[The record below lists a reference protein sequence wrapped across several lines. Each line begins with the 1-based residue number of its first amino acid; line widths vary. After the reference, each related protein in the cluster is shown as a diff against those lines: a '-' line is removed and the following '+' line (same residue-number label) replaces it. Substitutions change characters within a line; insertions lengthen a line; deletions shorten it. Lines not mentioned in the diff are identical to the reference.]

1 MPRRPAPH
9 RPAASPKETALR
21 ARANR
26 RPPTPKG
33 PRRRPRLS
41 LRTALLVL
49 AVVPSLALVL
59 LWAVT
64 SGETV
69 FDFQRQAAQGLLAQ
83 KAGQPSNIVY
93 YNLQEERRLSAEAL
107 ARPGSGTDQLRRQ
120 RQLTDDA
127 VRQFQ
132 VLSGE
137 TADSAPDEVR
147 TAVSEARQAMGKLA
161 EQRAAVDR
169 GSVDQQTVY
178 AYYTDLIAVD
188 LRLFTALSHVD
199 TGEVTWISKTLVN
212 AFWAKEMLAR
222 EDAILARGWP
232 TGRLSAADYQAV
244 QQAVGAQDH
253 LLTVQ
258 VVPYIPDGEVGAW
271 RDLMNSPAWQAKAAV
286 EQQLTRPTAPEA
298 NGTVKLPAAQ
308 DQWRQALDQVNPAL
322 VKAIETR
329 TSGIVEVGKGTIM
342 GLLTRVV
349 LTTVIGLITVIAVA
363 VASWRLSR
371 SLRRRIKELH
381 TQAEEMRRTLPEVVE
396 RLGRGEQV
404 DVEAETRTITDG
416 PNSNGTDELARLGQ
430 ALNLA
435 RSSAL
440 EAAVG
445 QAEQHRG
452 FERLLQRIA
461 RRTQLL
467 IGRQLRKLDELERK
481 HEDPEVLEGL
491 FDLDHLTARLRRY
504 EENLVIMAGGQPQRR
519 WRKPVPLLDVLRA
532 AQGEV
537 QDYRRIMLDVEGHP
551 WLSERAVGPV
561 AHVLAEL
568 MENATTFSKPPTPVE
583 VRAAMVGRG
592 LAIEIEDR
600 GLGMDPAQYDA
611 ANELMSRPPRTDVL
625 ARADDIRLGF
635 YVIARLASLHGLKI
649 DFRPSAFGGT
659 RVVVLVPDE
668 LVIDGD
674 AGLPD
679 GAADAPAEP
688 IPLVRRS
695 RRAVRSAAEDALAQ
709 LPPGPPVA
717 PVESFGQGHVGYVP
731 QAAPVPLPEPL
742 PLPEALPV
750 QQALPVQEPPYRP
763 DPVPEAFPPPAQSL
777 PQPLP
782 LPLPER
788 SFPSAEQPFPEPP
801 LPLPERA
808 FSDQPLPT
816 REQPFA
822 QQPAPE
828 GPLPVQPLPPVQPLL
843 PAPAQDGFTSAQ
855 ESFPSAQ
862 NGFTLAQD
870 TFPPTQ
876 DAFPPAH
883 PHPGP
888 GTPRPEQPIEHS
900 SPADPAPAQDTPAYP
915 DIAYARITEAEAPY
929 ADEQYRPADH
939 YRLAERRQTR
949 EYPTSVPYSPAETGQ
964 PPLPQRVRQA
974 SLAAELR
981 VPPPTRP
988 QWVERPAEEAAAP
1001 AADPFQQPAP
1011 RPVRRSGAAIG
1022 AFQRQSRAARAQD
1035 SGEYRLPGAPT
1046 PPVTLPAPAGPPAPA
1061 PDPSPWALPAADS
1074 RTTRTDD
1081 QS

>member
-1 MPRRPAPH
+1 MPGRPAPQ
-9 RPAASPKETALR
+9 PAASPKESALR

-26 RPPTPKG
+26 RPPTPKT

-49 AVVPSLALVL
+49 AVVPSLALVA

-69 FDFQRQAAQGLLAQ
+69 FDFQRLAAQGMLAQ

-107 ARPGSGTDQLRRQ
+107 ARPASNTDQLRRQ

-132 VLSGE
+132 ALSGE
-137 TADSAPDEVR
+137 TADNAPDDVR
-147 TAVSEARQAMGKLA
+147 TAVAEARQAMGKLA
-161 EQRAAVDR
+161 EQRAAVDK
-169 GSVDQQTVY
+169 GSIDQQTVFT
-178 AYYTDLIAVD
+178 YYTDLIAVD

-199 TGEVTWISKTLVN
+199 TGEVTWVSKTLVN
-212 AFWAKEMLAR
+212 SFWAKEMLAR

-232 TGRLSAADYQAV
+232 GGRLSAADYQQV
-244 QQAVGAQDH
+244 QQLIGAQDH
-253 LLTVQ
+253 LFTVQ
-258 VVPYIPDGEVGAW
+258 VVPYVPDGEAGAW
-271 RDLMNSPAWQAKAAV
+271 HDLLNSPAWQAKTAV
-286 EQQLTRPTAPEA
+286 EQQLTKPTAA
-298 NGTVKLPAAQ
+298 DSNGTVKLPPAQ
-308 DQWRQALDQVNPAL
+308 DQWRKGVDQVNPLL
-322 VKAIETR
+322 VKAIEAR
-329 TSGIVEVGKGTIM
+329 TSAVVEVGKGSILH
-342 GLLTRVV
+342 LLTKVV
-349 LTTVIGLITVIAVA
+349 LTAVIGLITVVA
-363 VASWRLSR
+363 VVIASWRLSR
-371 SLRRRIKELH
+371 SLRRRIKEVH
-381 TQAEEMRRTLPEVVE
+381 TQAEEMERTLPEVVE

-404 DVEAETRTITDG
+404 DVEAESHAVTTG
-416 PNSNGTDELARLGQ
+416 AHGNGTDELARLGQ

-435 RSSAL
+435 RSAAL
-440 EAAVG
+440 EAAVR

-519 WRKPVPLLDVLRA
+519 WRKPVPLLDVLRS

-537 QDYRRIMLDVEGHP
+537 QDYRRIVIDVEGHP

-592 LAIEIEDR
+592 LAVEIEDR
-600 GLGMDPAQYDA
+600 GLGMDPEQYDA

-635 YVIARLASLHGLKI
+635 HVVARLAALNGLKI
-649 DFRPSAFGGT
+649 EFRPSAFGGT
-659 RVVVLVPDE
+659 RVVVFVPDE

-679 GAADAPAEP
+679 AAPVEP

-695 RRAVRSAAEDALAQ
+695 RRAVRSASDEAPQPAL
-709 LPPGPPVA
+709 PVGPPVA
-717 PVESFGQGHVGYVP
+717 PVDSFGPRESF
-731 QAAPVPLPEPL
+731 APAERVAP
-742 PLPEALPV
+742 ALQKP
-750 QQALPVQEPPYRP
+750 AVQEPA
-763 DPVPEAFPPPAQSL
+763 VQEPAVQ
-777 PQPLP
+777 
-782 LPLPER
+782 
-788 SFPSAEQPFPEPP
+788 EQTFQEQTFQ
-801 LPLPERA
+801 E
-808 FSDQPLPT
+808 QT
-816 REQPFA
+816 VREQP
-822 QQPAPE
+822 
-828 GPLPVQPLPPVQPLL
+828 
-843 PAPAQDGFTSAQ
+843 
-855 ESFPSAQ
+855 
-862 NGFTLAQD
+862 
-870 TFPPTQ
+870 
-876 DAFPPAH
+876 H
-883 PHPGP
+883 
-888 GTPRPEQPIEHS
+888 EQPIDHS
-900 SPADPAPAQDTPAYP
+900 SPADPPPAYEAQAVQDTHPVQDTPAYP
-915 DIAYARITEAEAPY
+915 DIAYARVTEAEAPY

-939 YRLAERRQTR
+939 YRLAERRRHR
-949 EYPTSVPYSPAETGQ
+949 EYPSAVPVSPVEGGQ

-981 VPPPTRP
+981 VPPTTR
-988 QWVERPAEEAAAP
+988 QEWIEP
-1001 AADPFQQPAP
+1001 AAGQPADGP
-1011 RPVRRSGAAIG
+1011 FHRPDQPGRPERPVRRSGATIG

-1035 SGEYRLPGAPT
+1035 SAEHPLPRAATT
-1046 PPVTLPAPAGPPAPA
+1046 PPAPPSTPAGPPASA
-1061 PDPSPWALPAADS
+1061 STPSPWALPAAEP
-1074 RTTRTDD
+1074 RNTRTED
-1081 QS
+1081 QP

>member
-1 MPRRPAPH
+1 MPGRPAPQL
-9 RPAASPKETALR
+9 AASPKESALR

-26 RPPTPKG
+26 RPPTPKT

-49 AVVPSLALVL
+49 AVVPSLALVA

-69 FDFQRQAAQGLLAQ
+69 FDFQRQAAQGMLAQ

-107 ARPGSGTDQLRRQ
+107 ARPGSNTDQLRRQ

-132 VLSGE
+132 ALSGE
-137 TADSAPDEVR
+137 TADNAPDDVR
-147 TAVSEARQAMGKLA
+147 TAVAEARQAMGKLA
-161 EQRAAVDR
+161 EQRAAVDK
-169 GSVDQQTVY
+169 GSIDQQTVFT
-178 AYYTDLIAVD
+178 YYTDLIAVD

-199 TGEVTWISKTLVN
+199 AGEVTWVSKTLVN
-212 AFWAKEMLAR
+212 SFWAKEMLAR

-232 TGRLSAADYQAV
+232 GGRLSTVDYQQV
-244 QQAVGAQDH
+244 QQLIGAQDH
-253 LLTVQ
+253 LFTVQ
-258 VVPYIPDGEVGAW
+258 VLPYVPGGEAGAW
-271 RDLMNSPAWQAKAAV
+271 HDLMNSPAWQAKAAV
-286 EQQLTRPTAPEA
+286 EQQLTKPTAA
-298 NGTVKLPAAQ
+298 DSNGTVKLPPAQ
-308 DQWRQALDQVNPAL
+308 DQWRQSVDQLNPLL
-322 VKAIETR
+322 VKAIEAR
-329 TSGIVEVGKGTIM
+329 TSAIVEVGKGTILH
-342 GLLTRVV
+342 LLTKVV
-349 LTTVIGLITVIAVA
+349 LTAVIGLIAVVA
-363 VASWRLSR
+363 VVVAAWRLSR
-371 SLRRRIKELH
+371 SLRRRIKEVH
-381 TQAEEMRRTLPEVVE
+381 TQAEEMERTLPEVVE

-404 DVEAETRTITDG
+404 DVEAESRAVTTG
-416 PNSNGTDELARLGQ
+416 AHGNGTDELARLGQ

-435 RSSAL
+435 RSAAL
-440 EAAVG
+440 EAAVR

-519 WRKPVPLLDVLRA
+519 WRKPVPLLDVLRS

-537 QDYRRIMLDVEGHP
+537 QDYRRIMVDVEGHP

-592 LAIEIEDR
+592 LAVEIEDR

-635 YVIARLASLHGLKI
+635 HVVARLAALTGLKI
-649 DFRPSAFGGT
+649 EFRPSAFGGT

-679 GAADAPAEP
+679 AAPVEP

-695 RRAVRSAAEDALAQ
+695 RRAVRSASDEAPQPAL
-709 LPPGPPVA
+709 PMGPPVA
-717 PVESFGQGHVGYVP
+717 PVDSFGP
-731 QAAPVPLPEPL
+731 REPFAPAERVAPAFQEP
-742 PLPEALPV
+742 A
-750 QQALPVQEPPYRP
+750 VQEPA
-763 DPVPEAFPPPAQSL
+763 VQGQTFQK
-777 PQPLP
+777 QP
-782 LPLPER
+782 
-788 SFPSAEQPFPEPP
+788 
-801 LPLPERA
+801 
-808 FSDQPLPT
+808 
-816 REQPFA
+816 
-822 QQPAPE
+822 
-828 GPLPVQPLPPVQPLL
+828 
-843 PAPAQDGFTSAQ
+843 
-855 ESFPSAQ
+855 
-862 NGFTLAQD
+862 
-870 TFPPTQ
+870 
-876 DAFPPAH
+876 H
-883 PHPGP
+883 
-888 GTPRPEQPIEHS
+888 EQPIEHS
-900 SPADPAPAQDTPAYP
+900 SPADPPPAYEAQAVQDLPVYP

-939 YRLAERRQTR
+939 YRLAERRRRR
-949 EYPTSVPYSPAETGQ
+949 EYPSAVPVSPVEGGQ

-981 VPPPTRP
+981 VPPTAR
-988 QWVERPAEEAAAP
+988 QEWIEP
-1001 AADPFQQPAP
+1001 AAGQPQPADGP
-1011 RPVRRSGAAIG
+1011 FHQPDQPGRPERPVRRSGATIG

-1035 SGEYRLPGAPT
+1035 RGEHPLPRATAT
-1046 PPVTLPAPAGPPAPA
+1046 PPAPPSTPAGPPASA
-1061 PDPSPWALPAADS
+1061 STPSPWALPAAEP
-1074 RTTRTDD
+1074 RTTRTDN
-1081 QS
+1081 QP

>member
-1 MPRRPAPH
+1 M
-9 RPAASPKETALR
+9 
-21 ARANR
+21 
-26 RPPTPKG
+26 
-33 PRRRPRLS
+33 
-41 LRTALLVL
+41 LVL
-49 AVVPSLALVL
+49 AVVPSVALAV

-64 SGETV
+64 SGQTV
-69 FDFQRQAAQGLLAQ
+69 FDFQRQAGQGLLAQ

-107 ARPGSGTDQLRRQ
+107 ARPGANADQLRRQ
-120 RQLTDDA
+120 RQQTDDA

-132 VLSGE
+132 TLSGE
-137 TADSAPDEVR
+137 TADNAPEEVR
-147 TAVSEARQAMGKLA
+147 TAVAEARQALGRLA

-169 GSVDQQTVY
+169 GSIDQQSLF

-222 EDAILARGWP
+222 EDALLARGWP
-232 TGRLSAADYQAV
+232 TGRLATADYQQV
-244 QQAVGAQDH
+244 EQAIGAQEH
-253 LLTVQ
+253 LFTVQ
-258 VVPYIPDGEVGAW
+258 VVPYVPDAEAPAW
-271 RDLMNSPAWQAKAAV
+271 RDLMNSPAWQAKTAV
-286 EQQLTRPTAPEA
+286 EQSLTRPAGAET
-298 NGTVKLPAAQ
+298 NGTVRLPAAQ
-308 DQWRQALDQVNPAL
+308 DQWRQAVDQLNPQL
-322 VKAIETR
+322 IKAIETR
-329 TSGIVEVGKGTIM
+329 TSGIVDVGKGTILS
-342 GLLTRVV
+342 LLTRVV
-349 LTTVIGLITVIAVA
+349 LTTVVGLITVVA
-363 VASWRLSR
+363 VITASWRLSR

-381 TQAEEMRRTLPEVVE
+381 TQAEEMERTLPEVVE
-396 RLGRGEQV
+396 RLGRGEPV
-404 DVEAETRTITDG
+404 DAEAESRSITAG
-416 PNSNGTDELARLGQ
+416 PHGNGTDELARLGQ

-435 RSSAL
+435 RSAAV
-440 EAAVG
+440 EAAVR

-467 IGRQLRKLDELERK
+467 IGRQLRKLDELERR

-537 QDYRRIMLDVEGHP
+537 QDYRRILLDVEGHP

-592 LAIEIEDR
+592 LAVEIEDR
-600 GLGMDPAQYDA
+600 GLGMDPEQYDA

-635 YVIARLASLHGLKI
+635 HVVARLAANTGLRI
-649 DFRPSAFGGT
+649 EFRPSAFGGT

-679 GAADAPAEP
+679 EGSPVEP

-695 RRAVRSAAEDALAQ
+695 RKALLTASDEA
-709 LPPGPPVA
+709 PEPAPTGPPVA
-717 PVESFGQGHVGYVP
+717 PVDAFGGTDAPGPVDAFGQVDPFGLAQDGPQPRPFGQAQPFGEAQAQSQAQAQAQSQAQPLGRAADGEHAQAFGRAQYGERTRARFGDRPGHPPEAAAVPDAPAGPAHDTADLEEDPSAARVSGVSHHAPADPLGHVEYLRP
-731 QAAPVPLPEPL
+731 EDLPAAEPL
-742 PLPEALPV
+742 PFPVASAGQPDEAADAPLFGPSGQPAERPV
-750 QQALPVQEPPYRP
+750 QH
-763 DPVPEAFPPPAQSL
+763 
-777 PQPLP
+777 
-782 LPLPER
+782 
-788 SFPSAEQPFPEPP
+788 
-801 LPLPERA
+801 
-808 FSDQPLPT
+808 
-816 REQPFA
+816 
-822 QQPAPE
+822 
-828 GPLPVQPLPPVQPLL
+828 G
-843 PAPAQDGFTSAQ
+843 
-855 ESFPSAQ
+855 
-862 NGFTLAQD
+862 
-870 TFPPTQ
+870 
-876 DAFPPAH
+876 
-883 PHPGP
+883 
-888 GTPRPEQPIEHS
+888 
-900 SPADPAPAQDTPAYP
+900 SPAAEAPTGRAPSHDAPAYP
-915 DIAYARITEAEAPY
+915 DIAYARVTAAEAPY

-939 YRLAERRQTR
+939 YRLAERRRR
-949 EYPTSVPYSPAETGQ
+949 EYPSAVPLSPAEGGQ
-964 PPLPQRVRQA
+964 APLPQRVRQA

-981 VPPPTRP
+981 VPPPPRQEWVDPAGGPRP
-988 QWVERPAEEAAAP
+988 EASGPDTGAAGGPAGG
-1001 AADPFQQPAP
+1001 PFQ
-1011 RPVRRSGAAIG
+1011 RPVRRSGATIG

-1035 SGEYRLPGAPT
+1035 GGEHPLPRAATPLAPPT
-1046 PPVTLPAPAGPPAPA
+1046 DLAGPPTPA
-1061 PDPSPWALPAADS
+1061 PGPSPWALPAADP

>member
-1 MPRRPAPH
+1 MPGRPAPH
-9 RPAASPKETALR
+9 RPAASPKESALR

-26 RPPTPKG
+26 RPPAPKT

-49 AVVPSLALVL
+49 AVVPSLALVT

-69 FDFQRQAAQGLLAQ
+69 FDFQRQAAQGMLAQ

-107 ARPGSGTDQLRRQ
+107 ARPGGNTDQLRRQ

-132 VLSGE
+132 TLSGE
-137 TADSAPDEVR
+137 STDHAPEDVRSAV
-147 TAVSEARQAMGKLA
+147 AEARQAMGRLG
-161 EQRAAVDR
+161 EERTAVDK
-169 GSVDQQTVY
+169 GSIDQQTLFT
-178 AYYTDLIAVD
+178 YYTDLIAVD

-199 TGEVTWISKTLVN
+199 AGEVTWVSKTLVN
-212 AFWAKEMLAR
+212 SFWAKEMLAR

-232 TGRLSAADYQAV
+232 GGRLSTADYQQV
-244 QQAVGAQDH
+244 QQLIGAQDH
-253 LLTVQ
+253 LFTVQ
-258 VVPYIPDGEVGAW
+258 VLPYIPDGEAAGW
-271 RDLMNSPAWQAKAAV
+271 HDLMTGPAWQAKSAV
-286 EQQLTRPTAPEA
+286 EQQLTRPIAAES
-298 NGTVKLPAAQ
+298 NGSVKLPPVQ
-308 DQWRQALDQVNPAL
+308 DQWRQAVDQLNPQL
-322 VKAIETR
+322 VKVIEAR
-329 TSGIVEVGKGTIM
+329 TSAIVEVGKGTIL

-349 LTTVIGLITVIAVA
+349 LTAVIGLIAVVA
-363 VASWRLSR
+363 VVIASWRLSR
-371 SLRRRIKELH
+371 SLRRRIKELQV
-381 TQAEEMRRTLPEVVE
+381 QAEEMERTLPEVVD

-404 DVEAETRTITDG
+404 DAEAESRAVTTVPVSTHGGGAR
-416 PNSNGTDELARLGQ
+416 TDEIARLGQ

-435 RSSAL
+435 RSAAL
-440 EAAVG
+440 EAAVR
-445 QAEQHRG
+445 QADQHRG

-519 WRKPVPLLDVLRA
+519 WRKPVPLLDVLRS

-537 QDYRRIMLDVEGHP
+537 QDYRRIMIDVEGHP

-592 LAIEIEDR
+592 LAVEIEDR
-600 GLGMDPAQYDA
+600 GLGMDPEQYDA

-635 YVIARLASLHGLKI
+635 YVVARLAALTGLKI
-649 DFRPSAFGGT
+649 EFRPSAFGGT

-674 AGLPD
+674 TGLPD
-679 GAADAPAEP
+679 AAPVEP

-695 RRAVRSAAEDALAQ
+695 RRALRSASDEVPQPVGA
-709 LPPGPPVA
+709 PVA
-717 PVESFGQGHVGYVP
+717 PVEAFGAVQAPAPAVGAVPAVGVGEAYQGP
-731 QAAPVPLPEPL
+731 QVAEQAFPETAFPAPASPAPV
-742 PLPEALPV
+742 
-750 QQALPVQEPPYRP
+750 
-763 DPVPEAFPPPAQSL
+763 
-777 PQPLP
+777 
-782 LPLPER
+782 
-788 SFPSAEQPFPEPP
+788 FPEP
-801 LPLPERA
+801 
-808 FSDQPLPT
+808 
-816 REQPFA
+816 
-822 QQPAPE
+822 
-828 GPLPVQPLPPVQPLL
+828 
-843 PAPAQDGFTSAQ
+843 
-855 ESFPSAQ
+855 
-862 NGFTLAQD
+862 
-870 TFPPTQ
+870 
-876 DAFPPAH
+876 AFPE
-883 PHPGP
+883 PGP
-888 GTPRPEQPIEHS
+888 PYHQSHRPGFPEQPIQHS
-900 SPADPAPAQDTPAYP
+900 SPADPSPVYGTVPPGMPGTTAAPAPAPEAPAYP
-915 DIAYARITEAEAPY
+915 DIAYARVTEAEAPY

-939 YRLAERRQTR
+939 YRLAERRRHR
-949 EYPTSVPYSPAETGQ
+949 EYPSAVPVSPVEGGQ

-981 VPPPTRP
+981 VPPPTR
-988 QWVERPAEEAAAP
+988 QEWVDP
-1001 AADPFQQPAP
+1001 AAGQPAGTP
-1011 RPVRRSGAAIG
+1011 PAQPAGPERTDLAERPVRRSGAAIG

-1035 SGEYRLPGAPT
+1035 SGEHPLPAPST
-1046 PPVTLPAPAGPPAPA
+1046 PPAPPALPAGPPSSASA
-1061 PDPSPWALPAADS
+1061 PSPRALPAAAP

-1081 QS
+1081 HS

>member
-1 MPRRPAPH
+1 M
-9 RPAASPKETALR
+9 
-21 ARANR
+21 
-26 RPPTPKG
+26 
-33 PRRRPRLS
+33 
-41 LRTALLVL
+41 
-49 AVVPSLALVL
+49 
-59 LWAVT
+59 T

-69 FDFQRQAAQGLLAQ
+69 FDFQRQAAQGMLAQ

-107 ARPGSGTDQLRRQ
+107 ARPGSNADQLRHQ

-132 VLSGE
+132 ALSGE
-137 TADSAPDEVR
+137 TADNAPDDVR
-147 TAVSEARQAMGKLA
+147 TAVAEARQAMGKLA
-161 EQRAAVDR
+161 EERAAVDK
-169 GSVDQQTVY
+169 GALDQQAVFT
-178 AYYTDLIAVD
+178 YYTDLIAVD

-199 TGEVTWISKTLVN
+199 AGEVTWVSKTLVN
-212 AFWAKEMLAR
+212 SFWAKEMLAR
-222 EDAILARGWP
+222 EDAVLARGWP
-232 TGRLSAADYQAV
+232 TGRLSTADYQQV
-244 QQAVGAQDH
+244 QQLIGAQDH
-253 LLTVQ
+253 LFTVQ
-258 VVPYIPDGEVGAW
+258 VVPYVPDGEAAAW
-271 RDLMNSPAWQAKAAV
+271 HELMNSPAWQAKTAV
-286 EQQLTRPTAPEA
+286 EQQLTRPTAAES

-308 DQWRQALDQVNPAL
+308 DQWRQAVDQLNPQL
-322 VKAIETR
+322 VKAIEAR
-329 TSGIVEVGKGTIM
+329 TGAIVEVGKGTIL

-349 LTTVIGLITVIAVA
+349 LTAVVGLITVIAV
-363 VASWRLSR
+363 VIASWRLSR

-381 TQAEEMRRTLPEVVE
+381 TQAEEMERTLPEVVD

-404 DVEAETRTITDG
+404 DTEAASRAVTTGEHG
-416 PNSNGTDELARLGQ
+416 NGTDELARLGQ

-435 RSSAL
+435 RSAAL
-440 EAAVG
+440 EAAVR
-445 QAEQHRG
+445 QADQHRG

-519 WRKPVPLLDVLRA
+519 WRKPVPLLDVLRS

-537 QDYRRIMLDVEGHP
+537 QDYRRIMIDVEGHP

-592 LAIEIEDR
+592 LAVEIEDR
-600 GLGMDPAQYDA
+600 GLGMDPEQYDA

-635 YVIARLASLHGLKI
+635 HVVARLASLTGLRI
-649 DFRPSAFGGT
+649 EFRPSAFGGT

-679 GAADAPAEP
+679 AAPVEP

-695 RRAVRSAAEDALAQ
+695 RRAVRSASDEAAQ
-709 LPPGPPVA
+709 PAVAVGPPVA
-717 PVESFGQGHVGYVP
+717 PVDAFEQLPVGAGGAGLGAGVG
-731 QAAPVPLPEPL
+731 APVATVAPAQCVAPAFQEPGPLEAPLPEP
-742 PLPEALPV
+742 PFSEAPYPEAPFPAQPH
-750 QQALPVQEPPYRP
+750 QQASPPPY
-763 DPVPEAFPPPAQSL
+763 EQAQ
-777 PQPLP
+777 
-782 LPLPER
+782 
-788 SFPSAEQPFPEPP
+788 
-801 LPLPERA
+801 
-808 FSDQPLPT
+808 
-816 REQPFA
+816 A
-822 QQPAPE
+822 QQPY
-828 GPLPVQPLPPVQPLL
+828 GQPQPFEQ
-843 PAPAQDGFTSAQ
+843 PASY
-855 ESFPSAQ
+855 
-862 NGFTLAQD
+862 
-870 TFPPTQ
+870 
-876 DAFPPAH
+876 
-883 PHPGP
+883 
-888 GTPRPEQPIEHS
+888 EQPIQHS
-900 SPADPAPAQDTPAYP
+900 SPVDPAPAYAAAPAGAQPATGTTTPAPEAPAYP
-915 DIAYARITEAEAPY
+915 DIAYARVTEAEAPY

-939 YRLAERRQTR
+939 YRLAERRRHR
-949 EYPTSVPYSPAETGQ
+949 EYPSAVPVSQVEGGQ

-981 VPPPTRP
+981 VPPPTRQEWVDPAAGQPGAGQPAAATPEHP
-988 QWVERPAEEAAAP
+988 QRTERPERPERAE
-1001 AADPFQQPAP
+1001 

-1022 AFQRQSRAARAQD
+1022 AFQRQSRAARSQD
-1035 SGEYRLPGAPT
+1035 SGEHPLPARPT
-1046 PPVTLPAPAGPPAPA
+1046 PPAPPALPAGPPAPA
-1061 PDPSPWALPAADS
+1061 SAPSPWALPAADP

-1081 QS
+1081 Q